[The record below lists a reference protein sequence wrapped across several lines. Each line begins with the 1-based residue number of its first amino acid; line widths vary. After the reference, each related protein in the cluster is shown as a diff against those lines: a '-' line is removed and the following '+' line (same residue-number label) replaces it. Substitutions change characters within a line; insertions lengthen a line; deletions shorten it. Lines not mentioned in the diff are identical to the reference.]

1 MPPLAAAPCSAHLPS
16 LGKSLGH
23 FTVAT
28 TIAGGDEISN
38 PTALQEGGRGDGALA
53 EDLGKANHLHQPQTD
68 NGSLCIVS
76 KAKTIAETS
85 PYSHNVLE
93 NNSTERC
100 VPSKAQGTAVSTG
113 ASVIPSTDCCLPL
126 PVWSP
131 PPSKQLSRT
140 CTELP
145 KKPDLLL
152 SCLCKLE
159 CNIQRSL
166 SAPCRA
172 QALQSTVSSSPTFKA
187 PQISTVSASCT
198 TVTRKFG
205 VCISSFRICPY
216 CAFLQPNEMM
226 REKGQDD
233 GADPKGELHSNPPT
247 WSCCIQHS
255 ERNPLPK

>member
-1 MPPLAAAPCSAHLPS
+1 MQKILAKLIISISPRRITAAFVLSPKPRPS
-16 LGKSLGH
+16 QKP
-23 FTVAT
+23 A
-28 TIAGGDEISN
+28 
-38 PTALQEGGRGDGALA
+38 PTATIFWKTTAQSNVFPAKPRALS
-53 EDLGKANHLHQPQTD
+53 GHH
-68 NGSLCIVS
+68 
-76 KAKTIAETS
+76 
-85 PYSHNVLE
+85 H
-93 NNSTERC
+93 
-100 VPSKAQGTAVSTG
+100 
-113 ASVIPSTDCCLPL
+113 
-126 PVWSP
+126 
-131 PPSKQLSRT
+131 PSKQLSRT

-172 QALQSTVSSSPTFKA
+172 QALQSTVSSSPTFRA